1 MSWQQQAKGPTDMKV
16 KSRISSGFTLI
27 ELLVVIT
34 IIGLLA
40 AIIIPSLTA
49 SLRAAKRA
57 RALSQIQDLDG
68 AIKRFIGEYGIP
80 PRPKGIKIGTDD
92 LSLTAEQQ
100 AQVVQVLMNLDDDN
114 NWPGEEKRNTR
125 QIVFLDL
132 DPAAF
137 GVKTVVEMQA
147 ALLSGGYPDPW
158 GTPYGIVLDMNL
170 DERIEGT
177 GFPEIR
183 GKAGVFSYGES
194 KDTATD
200 DPPYK
205 TW

>member
-1 MSWQQQAKGPTDMKV
+1 MKA

-27 ELLVVIT
+27 ELLVVIVV
-34 IIGLLA
+34 IGLLA

-68 AIKRFIGEYGIP
+68 AIKRFIAEYGIP
-80 PRPKGIKIGTDD
+80 PRPKGVAIGDAD
-92 LSLTAEQQ
+92 MSLTVDQQ
-100 AQVVQVLMNLDDDN
+100 AQVIQILMNLDD
-114 NWPGEEKRNTR
+114 WPGEKRNTK
-125 QIVFLDL
+125 QMVFLAL
-132 DPAAF
+132 DPASFDVNTA
-137 GVKTVVEMQA
+137 VEMQA

-158 GTPYGIVLDMNL
+158 GTPYGILLDMNM
-170 DERIEGT
+170 DDRIVGT
-177 GFPEIR
+177 GFPDIR
-183 GKAGVFSYGES
+183 GKVGVFSYGE
-194 KDTATD
+194 DEDVPVD